1 MGGEKLIALG
11 EDVKTHYANAF
22 SKIPHF
28 DDLPKD
34 VYTRIKLKDT
44 MKSITI
50 RSYSTPRKYKE
61 AWATL
66 IQEHLDDMTIKL

>member
-1 MGGEKLIALG
+1 MAGEKLIALG

-22 SKIPHF
+22 SKIPHV

-44 MKSITI
+44 MKLITT
-50 RSYSTPRKYKE
+50 RSYSTPCKYKD

-66 IQEHLDDMTIKL
+66 IQEHLDAG